1 MCAAASINRRGGGSC
16 SPRSSISR
24 VEHRGRESPGF
35 TLVELI
41 VVLAIGGLL
50 MAVTPPLIT
59 AALPG
64 VELKAGARRAAAALR
79 QTRELAV
86 ARGIDATWLVN
97 IETGKYEIEGQRR
110 KGALPDGI
118 EIELV
123 GAQDELRS
131 EEVGG
136 IRFFPDGTSTG
147 GRVILKRGERGYQ
160 VGVNWLT
167 GRILVATW
175 EDA

>member
-1 MCAAASINRRGGGSC
+1 LVWVR
-16 SPRSSISR
+16 
-24 VEHRGRESPGF
+24 GF

-50 MAVTPPLIT
+50 LTLTPPLIT

-79 QTRELAV
+79 QTREFAIG
-86 ARGIDATWLVN
+86 RGIEAIWLIN
-97 IETGKYEIEGQRR
+97 IETGRYEIEGRNR
-110 KGALPDGI
+110 SGSLPSGV

-123 GAQDELRS
+123 TAQDELRN
-131 EEVGG
+131 EQVGG

-147 GRVILKRGERGYQ
+147 GRVILKRGEQGYQ

-167 GRILVATW
+167 GRVLVASW
-175 EDA
+175 EAR